1 MSMSRLRWTI
11 PAVVLFS
18 VSPALAQTAAQ
29 RTDLYHVH
37 FAQAASGKGPEL
49 QKVYTTPTQGA
60 GHTIVLRHSQGS
72 PWDFAVIE
80 HIGPKATIELAAS
93 PTPARELRAWHE
105 DTFAA
110 GPPWDVFAKAL
121 GLDSAAGGAVFV
133 VGTYRGAPG
142 HRDQLEKT
150 LLQLAAAA
158 AKPEA
163 GVLLQHVEGA
173 NWDFLAISRYDNWA
187 AFAAE
192 EADAGAEQRERKAG
206 FTRSPGVEL
215 REHLGS
221 HNDTFAVLVP
231 PAAK

>member
-1 MSMSRLRWTI
+1 MSRLRWTI

-105 DTFAA
+105 DTFVA
-110 GPPWDVFAKAL
+110 GPSWDVFARAL
-121 GLDSAAGGAVFV
+121 GADAAPGGQVYI

-142 HRDQLEKT
+142 HRAQLEQT
-150 LLQLAAAA
+150 LGKIQASA
-158 AKPEA
+158 AKPDS
-163 GVLLQHVEGA
+163 GVVLQHVEGA
-173 NWDFLAISRYDNWA
+173 NWDYMVVARYDSWQALANEETDA
-187 AFAAE
+187 AVAE
-192 EADAGAEQRERKAG
+192 REKKAG
-206 FTRSPGVEL
+206 LARSAGVEL
-215 REHLGS
+215 REHVGAHS
-221 HNDTFAVLVP
+221 DTLATRVAVK